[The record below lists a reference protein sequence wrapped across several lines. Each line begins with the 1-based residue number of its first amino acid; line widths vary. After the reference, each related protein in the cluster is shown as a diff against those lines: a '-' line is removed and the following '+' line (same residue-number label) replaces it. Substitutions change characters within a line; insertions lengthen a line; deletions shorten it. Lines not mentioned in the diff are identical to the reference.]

1 MRTANHVVA
10 ALTLAVASFS
20 LASDH
25 NNLEIGR
32 PLSFDDAYSI
42 AYGERAFEFGSSA
55 TGSNANR
62 PVYGFMSELQYG
74 FAKNRDLSVSFDS
87 QFPNAPT
94 SFGLSYF
101 ENLTRELDHAPAL
114 GYRVSFEQVGNQ
126 TSTGLTLA
134 GTKAWH
140 QYDKLH
146 GNIVLNSRSTP
157 GVILGY
163 STPLGYPTRFDTTLL
178 GQVGYQDKVGQV
190 GLGLRKQV
198 GPQSVVDAGVTTG
211 GGKTSLTFGYSRSF

>member
-1 MRTANHVVA
+1 MITRTHPVA
-10 ALTLAVASFS
+10 VLTFVFASTAF
-20 LASDH
+20 ASDH

-42 AYGERAFEFGSSA
+42 AYGERAFEFGFA
-55 TGSNANR
+55 TTGSKANR

-87 QFPNAPT
+87 MFPHATT

-101 ENLTRELDHAPAL
+101 ENLTRELEHTPAL
-114 GYRVSFEQVGNQ
+114 GYRLSFAQQGNQ

-134 GTKAWH
+134 ATKAWH

-157 GVILGY
+157 GIMLGY
-163 STPLGYPTRFDTTLL
+163 TSPLGYPTRFDTTLV
-178 GQVGYQDKVGQV
+178 GQVGYQERVGQV

-198 GPQSVVDAGVTTG
+198 GPQAVVDAGITSG
-211 GGKTSLTFGYSRSF
+211 GGRTSLTFGYSRSF